1 MPEER
6 LARLVIEINGELPVY
21 RYRDFLTAIDFA
33 YNYLFVGTEALED
46 LARGQNNLAS
56 MFADEK
62 KKLARLVPVR
72 NRLILDA
79 AEFHSPGI
87 FSLKGSGEIVEQIR
101 LYLQDRHTR
110 RQDREIRE
118 PADRRRLELENQIK
132 ETDLIRARIAAAR
145 DAGASEDDLQMIRHR
160 MFGLPLRGLDAYQDH
175 NVIASA
181 SIEDAEVDSPD
192 QAHLLGG
199 GSEDMEDSN

>member
-46 LARGQNNLAS
+46 LARGQNDLAS
-56 MFADEK
+56 MFANEK
-62 KKLARLVPVR
+62 KKLARLVPAR
-72 NRLILDA
+72 NRLTLDA

-87 FSLKGSGEIVEQIR
+87 FSLKGSGEILEQIR

-110 RQDREIRE
+110 REDREIRE
-118 PADRRRLELENQIK
+118 PAERRRLELENQIR
-132 ETDLIRARIAAAR
+132 ETDLLRARIAAAK

-160 MFGLPLRGLDAYQDH
+160 MFGLPLRGLDAYQDN

-181 SIEDAEVDSPD
+181 SIEDAEADSAGQD
-192 QAHLLGG
+192 HLMSG
-199 GSEDMEDSN
+199 GSDESDASN